1 MLSTSLKMDMLS
13 GSIFRKMTIFA
24 LPLIA
29 SGALQQSLNS
39 VDVAV
44 VGKFDSAQALAAV
57 GSNGMIISLLVN
69 LFIGISV
76 GANVII
82 ANYIGRQNEDGIRRT
97 VNTVAIL
104 AVISGIILAITGN
117 MFARP
122 ILTWMDT
129 PEDVIDL
136 AAVYLR
142 IIFSGMPFMMIYNF
156 GAAILRSMGDT
167 KRPFYILIA
176 GGTVN
181 AVLDIALVLLFDM
194 GVAGVATATVI
205 ANAVNAIIMI
215 KLLMSEKAPFN
226 IDIRNL
232 RIHTQELKKVLRI
245 GVPAG
250 LQGMIFSIA
259 NVFIQS
265 AVNRFGSDVVAGNGA
280 AINFEYYCYFVISAY
295 SQAAVAFTSQN
306 YGAGNY
312 ARCKRIFVQSMTLSV
327 VTCAILNIIIYA
339 MRTEMAGIFTNSP
352 TVMDYASTRIAIVLL
367 FQFIASSYEVSGA
380 CLRGLGYS
388 MTPTVITIFGTC
400 LFRLLWIYA
409 INPDCDYEGLL
420 WVYPVS
426 WVITGAVV
434 CCAYLMISH
443 RIFNAPPRAIG

>member
-1 MLSTSLKMDMLS
+1 MLSGSLKMDMLS
-13 GSIFRKMTIFA
+13 GSIFRKMTVFA
-24 LPLIA
+24 LPLMA
-29 SGALQQSLNS
+29 SGALQQSFNS

-44 VGKFDSAQALAAV
+44 VGKFDSDAALAAV

-82 ANYIGRQNEDGIRRT
+82 ANYIGRANEDGIRRT
-97 VNTVAIL
+97 VSTVAVLALISGFIL
-104 AVISGIILAITGN
+104 AFIGN
-117 MFARP
+117 IFARP
-122 ILTWMDT
+122 ILEWMDT
-129 PEDVIDL
+129 PADVIDL
-136 AAVYLR
+136 AVVYLR

-156 GAAILRSMGDT
+156 GSAILRSMGDT
-167 KRPFYILIA
+167 RRPFYILIV
-176 GGTVN
+176 GGIVN
-181 AVLDIALVLLFDM
+181 AILDVVFVLFFDM

-205 ANAVNAIIMI
+205 ANGVNATLMVWLLRRENDPF
-215 KLLMSEKAPFN
+215 KLDVHAM
-226 IDIRNL
+226 
-232 RIHTQELKKVLRI
+232 RIHASEMRRVLRI
-245 GVPAG
+245 GLPAG

-295 SQAAVAFTSQN
+295 CQAAVAFTSQN
-306 YGAGNY
+306 YGAGKY
-312 ARCKRIFVQSMTLSV
+312 DRCRKIFYQSMLMSV
-327 VTCAILNIIIYA
+327 VSCGLLNVIIYFA
-339 MRTEMAGIFTNSP
+339 RAEMSGIFTNSP
-352 TVMDYASTRIAIVLL
+352 TVIGYASTRIGIVLL

-409 INPDCDYEGLL
+409 INPASDYVGLL

-426 WVITGAVV
+426 WVITGSVV
-434 CCAYLMISH
+434 LAAYFIIS
-443 RIFNAPPRAIG
+443 RRLFNEPPRMIG

>member
-1 MLSTSLKMDMLS
+1 MLSSSLKMDMLS

-24 LPLIA
+24 LPLMA
-29 SGALQQSLNS
+29 SGALQQSFNS

-44 VGKFDSAQALAAV
+44 VGKFDSYQALAAV

-82 ANYIGRQNEDGIRRT
+82 ANYIGRQNEAGIRRAVST
-97 VNTVAIL
+97 VSVL
-104 AVISGIILAITGN
+104 AVISGAVLALAGN
-117 MFARP
+117 IFARP
-122 ILTWMDT
+122 ILQWMDT
-129 PEDVIDL
+129 PADVIDL
-136 AAVYLR
+136 AVVYLR

-156 GAAILRSMGDT
+156 GSAILRSMGDT
-167 KRPFYILIA
+167 RRPFYILIV
-176 GGTVN
+176 GGVVN
-181 AVLDIALVLLFDM
+181 AILDLVFVLCFDM
-194 GVAGVATATVI
+194 GVAGVATATVT
-205 ANAVNAIIMI
+205 ANGINAALMI
-215 KLLMSEKAPFN
+215 WLLRREADPFRV
-226 IDIRNL
+226 DIRNMH
-232 RIHTQELKKVLRI
+232 IHTSELRRMLRI

-295 SQAAVAFTSQN
+295 CQAAVAFTSQN

-312 ARCKRIFVQSMTLSV
+312 DRCRRIFRQSMMLSV
-327 VTCAILNIIIYA
+327 VSCGVLNAVIFM
-339 MRTEMAGIFTNSP
+339 MRSELAGIFTGSP
-352 TVMDYASTRIAIVLL
+352 EVIGIAATRIGIVLL

-400 LFRLLWIYA
+400 LFRLLWIYV
-409 INPDCDYEGLL
+409 INPGSSYEGLL

-434 CCAYLMISH
+434 CGAYIAIS
-443 RIFNAPPRAIG
+443 RKIFNRPPQPVG

>member
-1 MLSTSLKMDMLS
+1 MDMLS
-13 GSIFRKMTIFA
+13 GSIFRKMTVFA
-24 LPLIA
+24 LPLMA
-29 SGALQQSLNS
+29 SGALQQSFNS

-44 VGKFDSAQALAAV
+44 VGKFDSDAALAAV

-82 ANYIGRQNEDGIRRT
+82 ANYIGRANEDGIRRT
-97 VNTVAIL
+97 VSTVAVLALISGFIL
-104 AVISGIILAITGN
+104 AFIGN
-117 MFARP
+117 IFARP
-122 ILTWMDT
+122 ILEWMDT
-129 PEDVIDL
+129 PADVIDL
-136 AAVYLR
+136 AVVYLR

-156 GAAILRSMGDT
+156 GSAILRSMGDT
-167 KRPFYILIA
+167 RRPFYILIV
-176 GGTVN
+176 GGIVN
-181 AVLDIALVLLFDM
+181 AILDVVFVLFFDM

-205 ANAVNAIIMI
+205 ANGVNATLMVWLLRRENDPF
-215 KLLMSEKAPFN
+215 KLDVHAM
-226 IDIRNL
+226 
-232 RIHTQELKKVLRI
+232 RIHASEMRRVLRI
-245 GVPAG
+245 GLPAG

-295 SQAAVAFTSQN
+295 CQAAVAFTSQN
-306 YGAGNY
+306 YGAGKY
-312 ARCKRIFVQSMTLSV
+312 DRCRKIFYQSMLMSV
-327 VTCAILNIIIYA
+327 VSCGLLNVIIYFA
-339 MRTEMAGIFTNSP
+339 RAEMSGIFTNSP
-352 TVMDYASTRIAIVLL
+352 TVIGYASTRIGIVLL

-409 INPDCDYEGLL
+409 INPASDYVGLL

-426 WVITGAVV
+426 WVITGSVV
-434 CCAYLMISH
+434 LAAYFIIS
-443 RIFNAPPRAIG
+443 RRLFNEPPRMIG

>member
-1 MLSTSLKMDMLS
+1 MDMLS

-24 LPLIA
+24 LPLMA
-29 SGALQQSLNS
+29 SGALQQSFNS

-44 VGKFDSAQALAAV
+44 VGKFDSYQALAAV

-82 ANYIGRQNEDGIRRT
+82 ANYIGRQNEAGIRRAVST
-97 VNTVAIL
+97 VSVL
-104 AVISGIILAITGN
+104 AAISGIVLALTGN
-117 MFARP
+117 LFARP
-122 ILTWMDT
+122 ILQWMDT
-129 PEDVIDL
+129 PADVIDL
-136 AAVYLR
+136 AVVYLR

-156 GAAILRSMGDT
+156 GSAILRSMGDT
-167 KRPFYILIA
+167 RRPFYILIV
-176 GGTVN
+176 GGIVN
-181 AVLDIALVLLFDM
+181 AILDLVFVLCFDM
-194 GVAGVATATVI
+194 GVAGVAIATVTANGI
-205 ANAVNAIIMI
+205 NAVLMI
-215 KLLMSEKAPFN
+215 WLLRRESDPFRV
-226 IDIRNL
+226 DL
-232 RIHTQELKKVLRI
+232 HSMRIHTSELRRMLRI

-295 SQAAVAFTSQN
+295 CQAAVAFTSQN

-312 ARCKRIFVQSMTLSV
+312 DRCRRIFRQSMILSV
-327 VTCAILNIIIYA
+327 VSCGVLNVVIFL
-339 MRTEMAGIFTNSP
+339 MRHELAGIFTGSP
-352 TVMDYASTRIAIVLL
+352 EVIGIAATRIGIVLL

-400 LFRLLWIYA
+400 LFRLLWIYV
-409 INPDCDYEGLL
+409 INPGSSYEDLL

-426 WVITGAVV
+426 WIITGAVV
-434 CCAYLMISH
+434 CGAYIAIS
-443 RIFNAPPRAIG
+443 RQIFNRPPQPVG